1 MDKRLIFPFIS
12 SLSFAIISYV
22 SSYYVSTSVA
32 GSIIFMYPELAILV
46 KGLSYLIAGLA
57 FILSYSIFKTKIWQ
71 DNSIERHIS
80 VIYKII
86 LIIVLIGSL
95 YIFILSIS
103 VFRKNSAMNWEQ
115 VEVVDHPF
123 VQVDFLKLFRQEGG
137 TDAKNIEL
145 IGINRFTIFG
155 VRKSVLQMHPI
166 SQISFQINPPYDSKL
181 MFSIA
186 LAPDVWHLGKGDG
199 VQFNVYLNDGKK
211 TVVLFSRYLDP
222 KNIFG
227 QRQWHDQEI
236 DLQSWANQTVTI
248 TFATDCGPND
258 DCRYDWAGWGDPRIV
273 QPLAYDFISQ
283 VSEAEIVLY
292 SYGSVE
298 SSLLTIDQETRPIL
312 FQHPS
317 SRVIYPMKLPEKAAL
332 QFGLGMSP
340 DVWSPSMGD
349 GVEYSI
355 YIRKP
360 SQPDTLNLVY
370 RRFLD
375 PKNEPM
381 DQSWFD
387 ERVDLSQ
394 FGGENVEVIFE
405 ALPGP
410 AGNADFDWG
419 GWSSPVLIDE
429 TLP

>member
-145 IGINRFTIFG
+145 MGLT
-155 VRKSVLQMHPI
+155 
-166 SQISFQINPPYDSKL
+166 
-181 MFSIA
+181 
-186 LAPDVWHLGKGDG
+186 
-199 VQFNVYLNDGKK
+199 
-211 TVVLFSRYLDP
+211 
-222 KNIFG
+222 
-227 QRQWHDQEI
+227 
-236 DLQSWANQTVTI
+236 DLQYLELGNPCFKCILSPKFRFKSTPPTI
-248 TFATDCGPND
+248 QN
-258 DCRYDWAGWGDPRIV
+258 
-273 QPLAYDFISQ
+273 
-283 VSEAEIVLY
+283 
-292 SYGSVE
+292 
-298 SSLLTIDQETRPIL
+298 
-312 FQHPS
+312 
-317 SRVIYPMKLPEKAAL
+317 
-332 QFGLGMSP
+332 
-340 DVWSPSMGD
+340 
-349 GVEYSI
+349 
-355 YIRKP
+355 
-360 SQPDTLNLVY
+360 
-370 RRFLD
+370 
-375 PKNEPM
+375 
-381 DQSWFD
+381 
-387 ERVDLSQ
+387 
-394 FGGENVEVIFE
+394 
-405 ALPGP
+405 
-410 AGNADFDWG
+410 
-419 GWSSPVLIDE
+419 
-429 TLP
+429 